1 MLRNAAVRT
10 AQLSGRRFQ
19 STASAPVLVQ
29 AEQTFAKLPKEQQ
42 TEVYNKLSEVMKAD
56 WNKVS
61 VEDKRADK
69 QG

>member
-1 MLRNAAVRT
+1 MLRNAVVRT

-19 STASAPVLVQ
+19 STASAPVLAQ

-61 VEDKRADK
+61 IEDKRA
-69 QG
+69 